1 MREQNNK
8 KFMPDIIGQKL
19 AKKKLEFLVDGHA
32 ATGVM
37 PHLMFVGMKG
47 AGKTFI
53 AESLKHH
60 MKSKDDPSKNHKDF
74 MTINCSTL
82 KSLPQFANT
91 LLIPHI
97 HGKEITVLFDEA
109 SELPKDVEMALL
121 TILNVTEQNTTQF
134 SYEDYDMQFDFSRQN
149 FMFATTEAQSVFH
162 ALMDRCERV
171 DLEEY
176 SYDDLAKIVAIKL
189 RKVKFGKGVL
199 EQIAPV
205 LRGNARAAQKMAI
218 HIRNYLKAA
227 NKKTFIKADWDKLC
241 DHLGILPLGI
251 NPIELQLLR
260 HLSERK
266 ECSLTYLAAKTG
278 LTKPC
283 LQRDYEVYLQKQNLM
298 EISTAGRAI
307 TPKGK
312 DYLEE
317 LGAGV

>member
-1 MREQNNK
+1 
-8 KFMPDIIGQKL
+8 
-19 AKKKLEFLVDGHA
+19 
-32 ATGVM
+32 
-37 PHLMFVGMKG
+37 
-47 AGKTFI
+47 
-53 AESLKHH
+53 
-60 MKSKDDPSKNHKDF
+60 
-74 MTINCSTL
+74 
-82 KSLPQFANT
+82 
-91 LLIPHI
+91 
-97 HGKEITVLFDEA
+97 
-109 SELPKDVEMALL
+109 MALL
-121 TILNVTEQNTTQF
+121 TILNPNERNTTEF

-162 ALMDRCERV
+162 ALMDRCERI

-199 EQIAPV
+199 EEIAPV

-227 NKKTFIKADWDKLC
+227 NKKSFVKADWDKLC
-241 DHLGILPLGI
+241 DHLAILPLGI

-312 DYLEE
+312 DYLRHSVQVFEILDQRAQMRLRGIALRSVYCHKQGHWKCVDIDGDFVE
-317 LGAGV
+317 VNSESNPRCEHGRERMGYRR

>member
-1 MREQNNK
+1 MSDNVK
-8 KFMPDIIGQKL
+8 
-19 AKKKLEFLVDGHA
+19 EFSTDDFKSEVVESDTPVLVDFWAEQCGPCR
-32 ATGVM
+32 V
-37 PHLMFVGMKG
+37 
-47 AGKTFI
+47 I
-53 AESLKHH
+53 APVVEEL
-60 MKSKDDPSKNHKDF
+60 
-74 MTINCSTL
+74 
-82 KSLPQFANT
+82 AN
-91 LLIPHI
+91 
-97 HGKEITVLFDEA
+97 D
-109 SELPKDVEMALL
+109 
-121 TILNVTEQNTTQF
+121 
-134 SYEDYDMQFDFSRQN
+134 YEG
-149 FMFATTEAQSVFH
+149 
-162 ALMDRCERV
+162 
-171 DLEEY
+171 
-176 SYDDLAKIVAIKL
+176 
-189 RKVKFGKGVL
+189 KVKFGKGVL

-205 LRGNARAAQKMAI
+205 LRGNARAAQKMAT

-227 NKKTFIKADWDKLC
+227 KKKTFIKADWDKLC

-317 LGAGV
+317 LSAGV